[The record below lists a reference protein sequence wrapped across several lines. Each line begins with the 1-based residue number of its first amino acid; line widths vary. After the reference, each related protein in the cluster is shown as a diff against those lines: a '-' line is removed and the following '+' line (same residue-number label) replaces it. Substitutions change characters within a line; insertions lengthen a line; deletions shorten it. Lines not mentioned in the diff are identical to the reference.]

1 MTTKKISR
9 LPSVA
14 AWLEEN
20 LICLKIFCFCLR
32 VQTIYSPLGLLFI
45 SIQSLILIIQTSMT
59 SLLNLATSLM
69 MTDRRP
75 CGAWLPLRCSQA
87 SSGHGMLHPPTRACH
102 KLLKKLDQNRTAN
115 TVQQKPFIRFPHLP
129 NSRSLRSAPTYSMD
143 YYGEINTNVRR
154 TKHASIKFTQRN
166 FGK

>member
-1 MTTKKISR
+1 MTSKNFFRR
-9 LPSVA
+9 LRRLN
-14 AWLEEN
+14 WLEEN
-20 LICLKIFCFCLR
+20 LLCLKIFCFCLR

-45 SIQSLILIIQTSMT
+45 SIQSLILIIQTSTT
-59 SLLNLATSLM
+59 SLLNLATSLT
-69 MTDRRP
+69 MTVSIGP
-75 CGAWLPLRCSQA
+75 F
-87 SSGHGMLHPPTRACH
+87 HPPTHRGH
-102 KLLKKLDQNRTAN
+102 KLLKKLDQNRTAY